1 MMQTDGPPEA
11 AKPEPA
17 KGLGSIAR
25 RGAVLTMGGQFLT
38 IAIQVGGLIVLA
50 RLLSPQDYGMLAM
63 VLAVIGV
70 GEVLR
75 EFGLSSATVQAA
87 SVTHQ
92 QRTNLFWINTGIGLG
107 LSLATVLCAPLIA
120 GFYHTPALL
129 PMTQALAI
137 TFVVNGIATQY
148 RAQLN
153 RDMRFGRL
161 AICTVSGQATGLAI
175 GVVMALEGFG
185 HWALVGQQVG
195 FALSMLIFFVL
206 AGRWMPGLPRRCA
219 GMGEF
224 LRYGWNLM
232 LSQIIVYFSRNVD
245 SMVIGERFGANALG
259 FYNRAYQLVMLPLYQ
274 ITSPAGTVALPILS
288 RLRNDPKR
296 YDDFLLAGQAALLHA
311 IFAIL
316 AFACAQAHA
325 LVDVILGERWMPMAT
340 LFQLLCIGG
349 MFQAATNATYWVFL
363 SKGLTGTHFRFTAIS
378 KPLLIAG
385 IIVGANW
392 GVMGVAIAQVI
403 GLGLTWLAALAWLRG
418 TGSPVRKLF
427 TDTLLLLVGYG
438 FCGLAAGAVPW
449 LLHLSG
455 IAAIAAGAGVMIA
468 AFGLL
473 YLVSP
478 HFRGSVKAVF
488 RTMAIARSAGKG

>member
-11 AKPEPA
+11 AKPQPT
-17 KGLGSIAR
+17 KGLSSIAR
-25 RGAVLTMGGQFLT
+25 RGAILTMGGQFFT
-38 IAIQVGGLIVLA
+38 IAIQFGGLIVLA
-50 RLLSPQDYGMLAM
+50 RLLSPRDYGMLAM
-63 VLAVIGV
+63 VLAIIGV

-92 QRTNLFWINTGIGLG
+92 QRTNLFWINTGIGLS
-107 LSLATVLCAPLIA
+107 LTLATVLCAPLIA
-120 GFYHTPALL
+120 AFYHTPALL
-129 PMTQALAI
+129 TMTQALAV
-137 TFVVNGIATQY
+137 TFVLNGIATQY

-161 AICTVSGQATGLAI
+161 AICTVCGQAVGLAV
-175 GVVMALEGFG
+175 GVTMALQDFG
-185 HWALVGQQVG
+185 YWALVGQQVG
-195 FALSMLIFFVL
+195 LALALLIFFVL

-274 ITSPAGTVALPILS
+274 ITAPAGTVALPILS
-288 RLRNDPKR
+288 RLRNEPRR

-316 AFACAQAHA
+316 TFGCAQSHA
-325 LVDVILGERWMPMAT
+325 LVHVILGERWMPMAT
-340 LFQLLCIGG
+340 LFQLLCVAG

-385 IIVGANW
+385 ILVGANW
-392 GVMGVAIAQVI
+392 SVMGVAIAQVI
-403 GLGLTWLAALAWLRG
+403 GLALTWVAALAWLRG
-418 TGSPVRKLF
+418 TGSPVKKLF

-438 FCGLAAGAVPW
+438 VCGLAAGLVPW
-449 LLHLSG
+449 ALQLSG
-455 IAAIAAGAGVMIA
+455 LAAIAAGAAAMIVV
-468 AFGLL
+468 FGLL
-473 YLVSP
+473 CLVSP
-478 HFRGSVKAVF
+478 HFRRSVQAVF
-488 RTMAIARSAGKG
+488 RTMAMARSA